1 MKFRITKTQLFW
13 HLVIAIIIF
22 IGTRCCLAATDP
34 NYPDIVVSK
43 YIRNYDAD
51 TITVTISHWPAIIG
65 KNISIRVNGIDAPEI
80 RGGTA
85 YSKRLAK
92 QAKIFVR
99 SMLMN
104 TKKIILKNP
113 KRGKYFR
120 IVADVELDGCDLGKL
135 LVKLGYAKVYDG
147 KTKRP
152 DWSIP
157 IIEAIADPN
166 SN

>member
-1 MKFRITKTQLFW
+1 MKFKLTKKSLFF
-13 HLVIAIIIF
+13 HICIMIIIF
-22 IGTRCCLAATDP
+22 LIGQCCYAAADP
-34 NYPDIVVSK
+34 NYPDIIGSK
-43 YIRNYDAD
+43 YVRNYDAD
-51 TITVTISHWPAIIG
+51 TITVTIPHWPSIIG

-80 RGGTA
+80 RGGTT

-92 QAKIFVR
+92 QAKAFVR
-99 SMLMN
+99 SMLMH

-152 DWSIP
+152 DWSVP
-157 IIEAIADPN
+157 ITEAISDPN
-166 SN
+166 TP